1 MFKEI
6 YLLTEPELNRYRKLA
21 NFTEDELR
29 CFNMKSKNYS
39 IVKIAMSIGV
49 SESTVSRLVRSV
61 KNKMLRLDE
70 LKEYLNED

>member
-6 YLLTEPELNRYRKLA
+6 YLLTEPELNRYRKFA

-29 CFNMKSKNYS
+29 CFNMKAKNYS